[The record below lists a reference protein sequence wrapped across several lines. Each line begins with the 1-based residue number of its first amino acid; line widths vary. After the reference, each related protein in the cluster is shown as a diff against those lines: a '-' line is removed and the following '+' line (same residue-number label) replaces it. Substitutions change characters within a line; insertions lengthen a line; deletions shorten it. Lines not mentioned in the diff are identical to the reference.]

1 MRVPTTLPITMSPE
15 AAETLRES
23 LGGGPGQRGGPMW
36 RGRLGKRV
44 CGSHPVL
51 CPGAPRSL
59 SLAGDWRVK
68 KDAISPEAR
77 RPASARPARGSHRAP
92 APPGETDL
100 GGGSPPTPSRAA
112 REGQWGGE
120 PPVTEHAVRLS
131 RQDPSPRP
139 SPPLCRP
146 LLLTNAGFGGVRR
159 GNGKRSAQGLQC
171 KGASAAA
178 RPHPG
183 PRAPGR
189 EVGAGLDAEPSAR
202 AGVRWRSH
210 AKLCHPGKTT
220 ASGRSQGCPAPGPG
234 G

>member
-1 MRVPTTLPITMSPE
+1 MGVLLSSAQGPLVRSAWLGTGESRRMLSPQRPGGLPLP
-15 AAETLRES
+15 AQP
-23 LGGGPGQRGGPMW
+23 GGLTEPLH
-36 RGRLGKRV
+36 RLGKQ
-44 CGSHPVL
+44 
-51 CPGAPRSL
+51 
-59 SLAGDWRVK
+59 
-68 KDAISPEAR
+68 
-77 RPASARPARGSHRAP
+77 
-92 APPGETDL
+92 TL